1 MIYMFL
7 AEGFEE
13 IEALCPLDLMRR
25 AGIEVTTVGI
35 GGSCIRGAHGITVSA
50 DISSDEFDALGDKTC
65 DMVFLPGGMPGTLN
79 LAASDTVQSAI
90 RKAVEDNSY
99 VAAIC
104 AAPSILGD
112 MGLLVGKEAICYPG
126 FENRLNGATISK
138 SRVVLDGKYLT
149 AAGMGAAL
157 DMGIKI
163 VEIFCGTEK
172 AASLRHA
179 VIAD

>member
-1 MIYMFL
+1 MFL

-25 AGIEVTTVGI
+25 AKIEVKTVGV
-35 GGSCIRGAHGITVSA
+35 GTRLVKGAHAIVVEA
-50 DISSDEFDALGDKTC
+50 DMTTDELDRLGDLSC

-79 LAASDTVQSAI
+79 LAACDTVINAVSAAA
-90 RKAVEDNSY
+90 KNGSY
-99 VAAIC
+99 IAAIC

-112 MGLLVGKEAICYPG
+112 MGLLCGKEAICYPG
-126 FENRLNGATISK
+126 FEDRLKGAVISK
-138 SRVVLDGKYLT
+138 DRVALDGRILT

-157 DMGIKI
+157 DMGLKI
-163 VEIFCGTEK
+163 VEIFKGEQQ
-172 AASLRHA
+172 AMALRHA